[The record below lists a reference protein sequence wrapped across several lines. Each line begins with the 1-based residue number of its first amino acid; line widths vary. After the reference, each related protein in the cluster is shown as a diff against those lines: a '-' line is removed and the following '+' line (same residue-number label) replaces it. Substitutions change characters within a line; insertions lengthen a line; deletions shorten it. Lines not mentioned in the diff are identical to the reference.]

1 MIDKHS
7 LLAKYTLEN
16 YSLEYEITDLWL
28 DRNIEPMVKKL
39 ADAGQ
44 REYEFTIG
52 ESDMPIESIRRVLQA
67 KGYGVLSWPIAHQ
80 PGFPDK
86 RIKVR
91 VLW

>member
-7 LLAKYTLEN
+7 LRAEYGLDD
-16 YSLEYEITDLWL
+16 YSLEYEIADQWL
-28 DRNIEPMVKKL
+28 DRNVEPMVKKL
-39 ADAGQ
+39 AKIGQ
-44 REYEFTIG
+44 REYEFAIG
-52 ESDMPIESIRRVLQA
+52 EFDMPIESIRRVLET

-86 RIKVR
+86 QVKVR

>member
-7 LLAKYTLEN
+7 LLAEYGLEN
-16 YSLEYEITDLWL
+16 YSLEYEITDHWL
-28 DRNIEPMVKKL
+28 DRNIESMVKKL
-39 ADAGQ
+39 AKIGQ

-52 ESDMPIESIRRVLQA
+52 ESDMPVESIRRVLGA

-86 RIKVR
+86 RVKVR
-91 VLW
+91 VVW